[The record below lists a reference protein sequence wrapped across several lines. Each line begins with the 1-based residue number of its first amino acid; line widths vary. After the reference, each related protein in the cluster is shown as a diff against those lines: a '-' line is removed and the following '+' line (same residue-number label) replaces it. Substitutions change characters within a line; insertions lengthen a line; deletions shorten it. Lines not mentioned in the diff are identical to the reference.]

1 MQVKY
6 EPWVV
11 KTNEQEVW
19 GIKITDGKY
28 KGTSF
33 SINELDQ
40 DEGDKDLQL
49 DYTVIASPEGMTVE
63 EVNGPEFEKILSEI
77 MTDIITKAADEY
89 ENRKSN
95 SPESGE

>member
-6 EPWVV
+6 EPWVI
-11 KTNEQEVW
+11 KTNDQEVW

-28 KGTSF
+28 NGTSF

-40 DEGDKDLQL
+40 DDGNKDLQL
-49 DYTVIASPEGMTVE
+49 DYTVIASPEGMAVE
-63 EVNGPEFEKILSEI
+63 EVNGPEFEKILGEI
-77 MTDIITKAADEY
+77 MTDIITKAVDEY